1 MVKRRLSLW
10 LPIAMGEVQRTELAP
25 GYSISRVINGCW
37 QLSPDH
43 GGGPK
48 TERETL
54 RIFAELFDNGF
65 TTFDCADIYAGVEE
79 TLGRF
84 RKTLSNACE
93 MQIHTKYAP
102 DRATLSRLTDAQIDA
117 AVDRSLRR
125 LGVERLDLLQIHWW
139 DYDVPGLD
147 NLIHRLCRAQRAGKI
162 RLLGATNFNTEQVR
176 RIIDSGTDLVSLQ
189 SQYSLID
196 RRPETAMTPFCSQ
209 ADIRLLPYGV
219 LAGGFLSE
227 KYLDSGPPSAMNRS
241 LQKYRLIIDEIGGWH
256 IYQDLLHRLLN
267 ISQRHGV
274 SISTIAARWVM
285 NQPSVAAIILGV
297 GSRSRATHNRRLFD
311 IALDDHD
318 TEQLQARLSATN
330 SPSGDMY
337 DLERGAGGRH
347 ARIIKTNLHDEAN
360 AR

>member
-1 MVKRRLSLW
+1 
-10 LPIAMGEVQRTELAP
+10 
-25 GYSISRVINGCW
+25 
-37 QLSPDH
+37 
-43 GGGPK
+43 
-48 TERETL
+48 
-54 RIFAELFDNGF
+54 
-65 TTFDCADIYAGVEE
+65 
-79 TLGRF
+79 
-84 RKTLSNACE
+84 
-93 MQIHTKYAP
+93 MQIHTKYTP
-102 DRATLSRLTDAQIDA
+102 DRDTLSQLNHAQIDA

-125 LGVERLDLLQIHWW
+125 LGVERLDLLQMHWW
-139 DYDVPGLD
+139 DYNVPGLD
-147 NLIHRLCRAQRAGKI
+147 NLMYRLCRAQRAGKI

-176 RIIDSGTDLVSLQ
+176 KIFDSGTDLVSLQ

-209 ADIRLLPYGV
+209 AHIRLLPYGV

-256 IYQDLLHRLLN
+256 IYQDLLHTLWN
-267 ISQRHGV
+267 ISKRHGV
-274 SISTIAARWVM
+274 SISAIAVRWVM
-285 NQPSVAAIILGV
+285 DQPSVAAVILGV
-297 GSRSRATHNRRLFD
+297 GGTSRAMQNRRLFD

-330 SPSGDMY
+330 FPPGDMY
-337 DLERGAGGRH
+337 DLERDAVGRH